1 MENSESGWNP
11 ERYRSL
17 TGGELRPTLE
27 FAERLASLRKPVW
40 LRYVLVPGVTDNLEE
55 IEGLSRHAA
64 LLGNVERVDVLPFH
78 QMGRFKWDE
87 LKLDY
92 TLKGTPEASAKLAE
106 QVRGIFRREGFPD
119 CVH

>member
-1 MENSESGWNP
+1 MRRSWATWNAWTC
-11 ERYRSL
+11 SL
-17 TGGELRPTLE
+17 ST
-27 FAERLASLRKPVW
+27 
-40 LRYVLVPGVTDNLEE
+40 
-55 IEGLSRHAA
+55 
-64 LLGNVERVDVLPFH
+64 
-78 QMGRFKWDE
+78 KWDE

>member
-1 MENSESGWNP
+1 
-11 ERYRSL
+11 
-17 TGGELRPTLE
+17 
-27 FAERLASLRKPVW
+27 
-40 LRYVLVPGVTDNLEE
+40 
-55 IEGLSRHAA
+55 
-64 LLGNVERVDVLPFH
+64 
-78 QMGRFKWDE
+78 MGRFKWDE